1 MFYNNQFSGQ
11 IKVWSWSKVSC
22 PSNIDIRW
30 SWMYYDTKEKKQK
43 YVGDTLAVS
52 CVSKE
57 SCCLWDCTDFPNDS
71 PPYCVMSWDMNII
84 TEKGKNIKYTQYPII
99 KNGDQR

>member
-1 MFYNNQFSGQ
+1 MFYYNQFSGDLP
-11 IKVWSWSKVSC
+11 VWSWSSVSC

-30 SWMYYDTKEKKQK
+30 SWMYYDTKEKKYK

-71 PPYCVMSWDMNII
+71 PPYCVMTWDMDVI
-84 TEKGKNIKYTQYPII
+84 TENGKNIKYVDKLKIETL
-99 KNGDQR
+99 